1 MLPNVDIKS
10 VSNVEIASHKKDM
23 PISQIW
29 CQELGK
35 WGNIFYN
42 ILTIQRIINY

>member
-10 VSNVEIASHKKDM
+10 VSDVEIAFHKKDM

-29 CQELGK
+29 CQVLAK
-35 WGNIFYN
+35 WENIFYN